1 MSAVE
6 AVYPSESNFLLV
18 KIRDAG
24 MVYRELLDAGIVVR
38 DRSHTPGCEGC
49 LRITVG
55 TAEEN
60 TRLIET
66 LNHSGIR

>member
-1 MSAVE
+1 
-6 AVYPSESNFLLV
+6 
-18 KIRDAG
+18 
-24 MVYRELLDAGIVVR
+24 MVYRELLAAGIVVR

-66 LNHSGIR
+66 LNRSGIR